1 MKLFF
6 FSNKFPTDDLPDLFR
21 RLRLCSQ
28 SSGHIVLRQLLEETT
43 MVVREEIHRLPPE
56 LRSLIP
62 PFRSILDLAE
72 NYNWHKGSLCGV
84 FECVFLCLV
93 QLGLFVG

>member
-6 FSNKFPTDDLPDLFR
+6 FSNKFPTDDLPDLLR
-21 RLRLCSQ
+21 RLRLHSQ
-28 SSGHIVLRQLLEETT
+28 SPEHVVLRRVLEETT
-43 MVVREEIHRLPPE
+43 RVVREEIRRLPPE

-62 PFRSILDLAE
+62 PFQSILDLAE
-72 NYNWHKGSLCGV
+72 NYNWHKGSLSGA

-93 QLGLFVG
+93 PLCLFVG